1 MITLAWWHRC
11 GNISVVA
18 LAWRDQLGSI
28 GLVALFG
35 GIGFVALFGGIG
47 LVALFNALHRWRRS
61 DVSVSVPEPLFL
73 VASRCM

>member
-18 LAWRDQLGSI
+18 LSWRDQLGSI
-28 GLVALFG
+28 GL
-35 GIGFVALFGGIG
+35 VALFGGIG

>member
-35 GIGFVALFGGIG
+35 GIGFVALF
-47 LVALFNALHRWRRS
+47 NALHRWRRS